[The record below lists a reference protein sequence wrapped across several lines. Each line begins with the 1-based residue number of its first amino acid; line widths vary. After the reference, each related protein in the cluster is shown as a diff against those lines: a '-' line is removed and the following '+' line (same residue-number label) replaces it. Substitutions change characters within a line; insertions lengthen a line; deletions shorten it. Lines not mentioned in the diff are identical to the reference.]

1 MIAGLSIKS
10 DNFNVPS
17 PGNDTDILTTALTP
31 TYGAAFRITVCLAT
45 ASVFNV
51 TMTRSGTTF
60 TCGLNSSVALNSG
73 DLYTF
78 VFGVSTSS
86 TYNFRVETTGI
97 IRILQVDEVS
107 SGVI

>member
-1 MIAGLSIKS
+1 MQAGLSIKS
-10 DNFNVPS
+10 DNFNVPA
-17 PGNDTDILTTALTP
+17 PGANSDILTTSLTP
-31 TYGAAFRITVCLAT
+31 IYGAAFRITVCLAT

-51 TMTRSGTTF
+51 TITRSGTTY
-60 TCGLNSSVALNSG
+60 TAGLNSSVALNAG

-78 VFGVSTSS
+78 VFGVSTSNA
-86 TYNFRVETTGI
+86 YNFQVETNGV